1 MKIKVPGP
9 LFLKGQR
16 VVQYVN
22 CQNCPAP
29 LTDEAHRI
37 IGLCAE
43 CLEKNNIE
51 IGVILTVERPPLN
64 TWEN

>member
-1 MKIKVPGP
+1 MKIKVHGP

-22 CQNCPAP
+22 CKNCHAP
-29 LTDEAHRI
+29 LTDESHRI
-37 IGLCAE
+37 LGLCVE
-43 CLEKNNIE
+43 YLEKNNIE
-51 IGVILTVERPPLN
+51 VGVILTVERPPLN